1 METKHTKGEWIVKSN
16 SELCWVES
24 KTHHIA
30 TVSFGNE
37 ANAKLIAASPD
48 LLEALIKCKNQL
60 ASYSS
65 EKSIDCWYLAEQA
78 IKKATS

>member
-1 METKHTKGEWIVKSN
+1 
-16 SELCWVES
+16 
-24 KTHHIA
+24 
-30 TVSFGNE
+30 VSFGNE